1 MAWPTLYDL
10 IPCFPARGPSFLV
23 FVGQLRVLATPRL
36 FFWIPVC
43 SFMSHP
49 WSNAKHLAPFIG
61 PRVRELK
68 CDRHFGPPAV
78 ADGFRGAENIGDGE
92 SSSAILLILWPCLES
107 RSGPRCSCCCSP
119 SHSFLSFLVFL
130 FLLLFLL
137 LLLLVAFVVSV
148 VLRDVAVVVVGVV
161 VGFARPI
168 CDVQKQRRKQQTS
181 TEVAE
186 VGNHKEELRSSSD
199 PHQLAFY
206 LT

>member
-1 MAWPTLYDL
+1 M
-10 IPCFPARGPSFLV
+10 
-23 FVGQLRVLATPRL
+23 
-36 FFWIPVC
+36 
-43 SFMSHP
+43 
-49 WSNAKHLAPFIG
+49 
-61 PRVRELK
+61 
-68 CDRHFGPPAV
+68 

-137 LLLLVAFVVSV
+137 LLLLLVAFVVSV

-186 VGNHKEELRSSSD
+186 VGNHKEELHSSSD

-206 LT
+206 LTHTLTFYLEFYLTCTLTFYLTFFLAFYLACVRVQAHSTASAHHMARIHVRPAEMATEPEEEEEGEEIK